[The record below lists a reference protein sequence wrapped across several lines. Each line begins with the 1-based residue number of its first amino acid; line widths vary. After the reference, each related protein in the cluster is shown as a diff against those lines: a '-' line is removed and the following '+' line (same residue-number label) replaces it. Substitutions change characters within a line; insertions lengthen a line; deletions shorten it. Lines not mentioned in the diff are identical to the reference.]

1 MSLSLSLG
9 VFASCGDTTGTS
21 SIPDTSS
28 VEQTSSVEDTSSE
41 ETSSIEE
48 VKDTEVEIKV
58 PLLDKDLKT
67 MKRVKILPLG
77 DSFTATSPMAYRYFL
92 YEKLY
97 QNGNFFEF
105 VGTKQTPDSRLSP
118 YYTRHQ
124 GTGGHTSKDGLDV
137 YNSQIAGGKVNYDV
151 IILFYGINDTYKFC
165 SDMSQFETYY
175 TQLLDTIFTDRPDAV
190 VFAIGAP
197 TAATADMTK

>member
-1 MSLSLSLG
+1 MKKIFAILMSLSLILG
-9 VFASCGDTTGTS
+9 VFASCGDTPATS
-21 SIPDTSS
+21 STPDTSS

-67 MKRVKILPLG
+67 MKRVKILALG

-105 VGTKQTPDSRLSP
+105 VGTKDSQYQQVGNAVPPLLA
-118 YYTRHQ
+118 
-124 GTGGHTSKDGLDV
+124 KA
-137 YNSQIAGGKVNYDV
+137 IAEKVLQN
-151 IILFYGINDTYKFC
+151 IK
-165 SDMSQFETYY
+165 
-175 TQLLDTIFTDRPDAV
+175 
-190 VFAIGAP
+190 
-197 TAATADMTK
+197 